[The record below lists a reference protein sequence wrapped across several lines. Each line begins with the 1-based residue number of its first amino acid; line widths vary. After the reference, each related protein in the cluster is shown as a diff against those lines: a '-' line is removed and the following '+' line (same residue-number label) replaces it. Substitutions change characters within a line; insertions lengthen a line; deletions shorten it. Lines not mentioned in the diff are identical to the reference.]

1 MEGIS
6 GNHASIQHASATLY
20 RPGVVAAYTVLSMP
34 VGLALYGLNLYR
46 RGSRCMGATLTA
58 FAGIL
63 YVGVLIDG
71 IVSPTRRYSFLD
83 LGLLPIPLAFGV
95 YRIEAGPCRKAFA
108 HGAKPA
114 LWWHPF
120 LVIASTMLVAWFL
133 WIVVLK
139 LTNV

>member
-1 MEGIS
+1 MRGAPPSAVAEQANS
-6 GNHASIQHASATLY
+6 ALDPWASA
-20 RPGVVAAYTVLSMP
+20 
-34 VGLALYGLNLYR
+34 
-46 RGSRCMGATLTA
+46 A

-71 IVSPTRRYSFLD
+71 IVTPTRRYSFLD